1 MVGSGTQYFILFDV
15 NKYKILRILSFKLK
29 NTTFNEIFKYIQNQI
44 GIVYLFCNSMVRR
57 VITKN

>member
-15 NKYKILRILSFKLK
+15 IKYKTLRILSFKLK

-44 GIVYLFCNSMVRR
+44 GICLF
-57 VITKN
+57 IL